1 MGLVT
6 GSVAMKNAEE
16 QILAMCDLITD
27 DNDHNGVGKA
37 LRRILDKSAVPDV
50 TVQGLIPTL

>member
-1 MGLVT
+1 
-6 GSVAMKNAEE
+6 MKNAEE

-37 LRRILDKSAVPDV
+37 LRRILDKSAAPDV